1 MLSKY
6 VKLEAHNDDDVV
18 RILLRKAYETSA
30 NRPFAI
36 FIYNMPDIKQL
47 ADRRVDSNQDI
58 LEVFHKYY
66 VDKGTLVPCPDYH
79 LENSSGVG
87 LNVVPL
93 ELSSGSGNNEYNKY
107 LMTLTLSNPIKS
119 TNCLDQGE
127 VSLYLFETEFENVLS
142 ILQHVHNVLK
152 KTRTSHFVQ
161 KAVFFLLALG
171 LWHCISNLFALIK
184 KPFENNPSLAEQ
196 SVGFY
201 ISPFT
206 FVFEVLA
213 NFKAF
218 MSQQF
223 R

>member
-18 RILLRKAYETSA
+18 RMLLRKAYETGA

-93 ELSSGSGNNEYNKY
+93 ELSSGSAYLSFNNYKLGVYCLRYKRTANIAATHFMIVVKIQFLYCACERSQKFVESKGYSAK
-107 LMTLTLSNPIKS
+107 KS
-119 TNCLDQGE
+119 
-127 VSLYLFETEFENVLS
+127 F
-142 ILQHVHNVLK
+142 
-152 KTRTSHFVQ
+152 
-161 KAVFFLLALG
+161 
-171 LWHCISNLFALIK
+171 
-184 KPFENNPSLAEQ
+184 
-196 SVGFY
+196 
-201 ISPFT
+201 
-206 FVFEVLA
+206 
-213 NFKAF
+213 
-218 MSQQF
+218 
-223 R
+223 